1 MKQRTDNKTRA
12 EKLGCYCSLWQE
24 DPAFL
29 KKQKIPAGYCGLCEK
44 CGRPGHIRHF
54 PGAAPYTG
62 SWCERHYRQTMII
75 HPLGRI
81 GVILYFFFI
90 LTGVIVFVLVR

>member
-1 MKQRTDNKTRA
+1 MNQRTGNKTRA
-12 EKLGCYCSLWQE
+12 EKLGCYCSLWDK

-29 KKQKIPAGYCGLCEK
+29 KKQNIPAGYCGLCEK
-44 CGRPGHIRHF
+44 CGRPGHVRHF
-54 PGAAPYTG
+54 PGAVPYTG
-62 SWCERHYRQTMII
+62 AWCERHYLQTMII

-90 LTGVIVFVLVR
+90 LTGIIVFVLAR